1 LGEYDN
7 EHAMDIAAT
16 FNAKRGQRQPADPA
30 LSNFTKTASQETQTM
45 DKSVKKCRLTPFS
58 MVQI

>member
-16 FNAKRGQRQPADPA
+16 FNGKRGQRQPAHPA
-30 LSNFTKTASQETQTM
+30 LSNFAKTASKETQTM
-45 DKSVKKCRLTPFS
+45 DKSVKKCRLTRMALS
-58 MVQI
+58 